1 MNLSNFTENELE
13 TISLSMDDYIN
24 YDDESLSD
32 NELIGGQSV
41 SDRVTSI
48 QNKIDSYFILKNQIR
63 DTLLIVNKES
73 EGESITNTLKVL
85 LDVVTYDQL
94 KEIKNIIE
102 NDYLID
108 VN

>member
-1 MNLSNFTENELE
+1 MDSSKFTEIELE
-13 TISLSMDDYIN
+13 TIANAMEDYIN
-24 YDDESLSD
+24 YDDESLSND
-32 NELIGGQSV
+32 ELIGGLSV
-41 SDRVTSI
+41 EDRVTSI

-73 EGESITNTLKVL
+73 QGESITNTLKVL
-85 LDVVTYDQL
+85 LDVVSYDQL

>member
-1 MNLSNFTENELE
+1 MDLSKFTEIELE
-13 TISLSMDDYIN
+13 TIANAIEDYIN
-24 YDDESLSD
+24 YDDESLSSED
-32 NELIGGQSV
+32 LIGGISIE
-41 SDRVTSI
+41 DRVNSI
-48 QNKIDSYFILKNQIR
+48 QNKIERYFTLKNQIT

-73 EGESITNTLKVL
+73 QGESINNTLKVL

>member
-24 YDDESLSD
+24 YDDESLSND
-32 NELIGGQSV
+32 ELIGGQSV

-73 EGESITNTLKVL
+73 EGESISNSLKVL
-85 LDVVTYDQL
+85 LDVVSYDQL

>member
-13 TISLSMDDYIN
+13 TISASMEDYIN
-24 YDDESLSD
+24 YDDESLSND
-32 NELIGGQSV
+32 ELIGGQSV

>member
-13 TISLSMDDYIN
+13 TISSSMDDYIN
-24 YDDESLSD
+24 YNDESLSND
-32 NELIGGQSV
+32 ELIGGQSV
-41 SDRVTSI
+41 EDRVTSI

>member
-1 MNLSNFTENELE
+1 MDLSKFTENELE
-13 TISLSMDDYIN
+13 TISASMDDYIN
-24 YDDESLSD
+24 YDDESLSND
-32 NELIGGQSV
+32 ELIGGLSV
-41 SDRVTSI
+41 EDRVTSI

>member
-13 TISLSMDDYIN
+13 TISLSMEDYIN

-32 NELIGGQSV
+32 DELIGGQSV
-41 SDRVTSI
+41 EDRVTSI
-48 QNKIDSYFILKNQIR
+48 QNKIDSYFTLKNQITN
-63 DTLLIVNKES
+63 TLLIVNKES
-73 EGESITNTLKVL
+73 DGESINNTLKVL
-85 LDVVTYDQL
+85 LDVVSYDQL

>member
-24 YDDESLSD
+24 YDDESLSND
-32 NELIGGQSV
+32 ELIGGQSV

-73 EGESITNTLKVL
+73 QGESINNTLKVL